1 MKTEHTPAPWIISEL
16 NGAIDGEEDIL
27 IEHEGF
33 PLATVRGTN
42 DMSCFDDDEQIEETN
57 RMVIANARLIA
68 AAPDLLELLQDLVK
82 QGGGGNGE
90 GYAEVA
96 ASTLDA
102 AEKLIE
108 QITGSTHN
116 TVNK

>member
-1 MKTEHTPAPWIISEL
+1 MKTEHTPAPWTISETF
-16 NGAIDGEEDIL
+16 GAIDGEDDIS

-42 DMSCFDDDEQIEETN
+42 DMSCMEDDEIPETN

-68 AAPDLLELLQDLVK
+68 AAPKLLEALEKFTLLNPEHYKDLAGFIMNAK
-82 QGGGGNGE
+82 E
-90 GYAEVA
+90 AIKEA
-96 ASTLDA
+96 
-102 AEKLIE
+102 
-108 QITGSTHN
+108 TGSTHN